1 MNHSRDIE
9 LGEECPTPLGRLTEL
24 AKEDPTRRFYS
35 IAHFLTPRAL
45 YEAFKELRRDASA
58 GVDGITYRDYQKELG
73 RNLPDLWERV
83 KSGRYRALPLR
94 RVYIP
99 KEDGKSQ
106 RAISIPALEDK
117 IVQAATVKL
126 LNAIYEVDFLNCSYG
141 SRPGRSAHQALDEL
155 NRILFHEP
163 ITKVLELDIKSYFDS
178 IVRKLLMELVERRVS
193 DGSILRLIGKWIN
206 VGVIDEGRLLVS
218 ERGVGQ
224 GQVVSPL
231 LANIFLHHVL
241 DQWFEDEVKP
251 RLHGRAYLVRYVDDA
266 VICFENE
273 EDAGKVLQVLDK
285 RFSKYGLTLHPEKT
299 RLVDFGRAAFAKA
312 SRTGAKLG
320 TFDFLG
326 FSHVVERTL
335 RGAYRP
341 GVRTMKKRLKRG
353 VKKIAQW
360 YRTHRHLPVGEQ
372 QAALNAKL
380 QGHYEYYGRSSNFRG
395 IQRFYRLVRKTWRKW
410 LSRRTR
416 DAILSWDK
424 YLAFLKRHPLLK
436 PRITHSW
443 AVSRSPA

>member
-1 MNHSRDIE
+1 VNHSRDIE
-9 LGEECPTPLGRLTEL
+9 LGEECATPLSRLTEL

-35 IAHFLTPRAL
+35 IAHFLTPTAL
-45 YEAFKELRRDASA
+45 YEAFKELRKDASA
-58 GVDGITYRDYQKELG
+58 GVDGTTYRDYQRELG
-73 RNLPDLWERV
+73 ENLQDLWKRM
-83 KSGRYRALPLR
+83 KSGRYQALPLR
-94 RVYIP
+94 RIYIP
-99 KEDGKSQ
+99 KEDGKQ

-117 IVQAATVKL
+117 IVQSATVKL
-126 LNAIYEVDFLNCSYG
+126 LNAIYEVDFLNGSYG

-155 NRILFHEP
+155 NRILFYQP

-178 IVRKLLMELVERRVS
+178 IVRKPLMEFIERRVS

-206 VGVIDEGRLLVS
+206 VGVIDEGRLLVT
-218 ERGVGQ
+218 EHGVGQ

-251 RLHGRAYLVRYVDDA
+251 RLQGRAYLVRYVDDA
-266 VICFENE
+266 VICFEKE
-273 EDAGKVLQVLDK
+273 EDAQKVLEVLDK
-285 RFSKYGLTLHPEKT
+285 RFSKYGLTLHPDKT

-312 SRTGAKLG
+312 KRTGVKLG
-320 TFDFLG
+320 TFEFLG
-326 FSHVVERTL
+326 FSHVVERT
-335 RGAYRP
+335 RQGAYRP

-353 VKKIAQW
+353 LKKIAQW
-360 YRTHRHLPVGEQ
+360 CRTHRHDPVGEQ

-395 IQRFYRLVRKTWRKW
+395 IQRFYRMVRKTWRQW
-410 LSRRTR
+410 LNRRTR
-416 DAILSWDK
+416 DTVLSWDT
-424 YLAFLKRHPLLK
+424 YDAFLKRHPLLN

-443 AVSRSPA
+443 AKSRSPA